1 MTERAKNSAGRLDQ
15 LLSRKRALA
24 GLAALLISAASAWG
38 QAPPPKRGKLTPDLT
53 EILSHMN
60 KAAENLRT
68 ISANLE
74 YTKVTVLVDDKAV
87 QSGQL
92 LYRKG
97 KGKGT
102 DILIDFKKPEPKTIA
117 FSKNRGE
124 IYNPKINQIDEYN
137 LEGKSGLIEQ
147 FLLLGFGTEAERIK
161 KDYDLKFVKEEDLQG
176 DITVVLEL
184 TPHSET
190 TRAQLTK
197 IQLWVSEESWL
208 PAQQKFFQPGGDY
221 LMARYSNVK
230 VNRPLSNAAF
240 IIRAPNDV
248 KRVGVN

>member
-1 MTERAKNSAGRLDQ
+1 MKEHATIRAGRHNPLFARRQ
-15 LLSRKRALA
+15 VLA
-24 GLAALLISAASAWG
+24 GLAALLISAAAAWG
-38 QAPPPKRGKLTPDLT
+38 QSPPQKRGKLTPDLT

-92 LYRKG
+92 LYRKSN
-97 KGKGT
+97 GT
-102 DILIDFKKPEPKTIA
+102 DILIDFKKPEPRTFA
-117 FSKNRGE
+117 FRKNRGE

-137 LEGKSGLIEQ
+137 LEGKSGMVEQ
-147 FLLLGFGTEAERIK
+147 FLLLGFGTESDKIK
-161 KDYDLKFVKEEDLQG
+161 KDYELKFLKEEDLQG
-176 DITVVLEL
+176 DITVVLDL
-184 TPHSET
+184 TPRSES
-190 TRAQLTK
+190 TRAQLTR

-208 PAQQKFFQPGGDY
+208 PVQQKFLQPGGDY
-221 LMARYSNVK
+221 LLARYTNVK

-240 IIRAPNDV
+240 IIRAPKDV
-248 KRVGVN
+248 KRVKVN

>member
-1 MTERAKNSAGRLDQ
+1 MKERATIRVGRLNQ
-15 LLSRKRALA
+15 LFARRHVLA
-24 GLAALLISAASAWG
+24 GLAALLISTSAAWG
-38 QAPPPKRGKLTPDLT
+38 QSPPQKRSKLTTDLT

-97 KGKGT
+97 KGT

-117 FSKNRGE
+117 FRKNLGE

-137 LEGKSGLIEQ
+137 LEGKSGMIEQ
-147 FLLLGFGTEAERIK
+147 FLLLGFGTEADKIR
-161 KDYDLKFVKEEDLQG
+161 KDYDLKFLKEEDLQG

-190 TRAQLTK
+190 TRAQLTR

-221 LMARYSNVK
+221 LMARYTNVK